1 MERDCNNY
9 YAINTRSIYAM
20 NIKKTVALV
29 LGGVLLVGCL
39 AGCSA
44 SASAIPDSYT
54 PQNISYQPQTVVAV
68 GNTVNSSS
76 TASETPGGSVDYSTY
91 EPYGLL
97 YDKENHYYTYNGN
110 VVRFFND
117 PVIGA
122 SFTNFFSGT
131 VDIEAEYD
139 GNKLIGI
146 KECSKEVYDWH
157 TQKHNGISSLAGE
170 TATQVGGV
178 SSQSWL
184 KDYADSG
191 ITYDTESGGWC
202 YNGQRIKIL
211 LDGEQTRIYLNE
223 EGGICISVIRDNNKI
238 SEIKEISEQDA
249 QSFMQNNSPT
259 GEDYATQD

>member
-1 MERDCNNY
+1 
-9 YAINTRSIYAM
+9 M
-20 NIKKTVALV
+20 NAKKLLALA

-44 SASAIPDSYT
+44 SASDLPNGYAT
-54 PQNISYQPQTVVAV
+54 PNISYQPQTISAAGNAV
-68 GNTVNSSS
+68 SGSS
-76 TASETPGGSVDYSTY
+76 TAEAPGGVVDYSAY
-91 EPYGLL
+91 EPYGLR
-97 YDKENHYYTYNGN
+97 YDKENHYYTYNEN

-122 SFTNFFSGT
+122 SFTNFFLGT

-157 TQKHNGISSLAGE
+157 TQKHNGISGLAGGA
-170 TATQVGGV
+170 TAQVGGHP
-178 SSQSWL
+178 SQLWL
-184 KDYADSG
+184 KDYADYG
-191 ITYDTESGGWC
+191 IVYDTESGSWC
-202 YNGQRIKIL
+202 YNGKRIKIL
-211 LDGEQTRIYLNE
+211 LDGNQTGIYLNE

-249 QSFMQNNSPT
+249 QSLMQNNIPT
-259 GEDYATQD
+259 GEDYTTQE